1 MTAFQPNLQQ
11 RLDHLDVLRGF
22 ALLGILLVNFQWF
35 TRPIQA
41 IVLGADP
48 SLAGAGL
55 AIDLGISAFAE
66 GKFYA
71 LFSMLF
77 GAGFALMADRARES
91 EAPFWGVYLRRLLV
105 LAVFGLL
112 HVALIW
118 SGDILLVYS
127 VVGFVMVLL
136 FRNTPVQRLW
146 KWALPFIF
154 LPTAL
159 MGLFTLLIG
168 LAQTDPE
175 FAAGFAA
182 EVARQ
187 QVTDAA
193 TVATAAQIYA
203 SGSFAEVVGQR
214 FDDLGFMFA
223 HALFWMPPVLGFF
236 LLGRWLLVS
245 GRLQAPDVHAGWLH
259 RWRMLGLALGI
270 PLSVGGAWLIHEQDI
285 NIPSPDLLVAQFLF
299 VTGAALLAL
308 GYLCTV
314 VLSAR
319 VLAWLAPV
327 GRMALSNYLLQ
338 SLFWTLVFYGYG
350 LGLWGQVPRALQPL
364 CVVVF
369 FAAQVA
375 LSHWWLQRF
384 RFGPAEW
391 LWRVLSY
398 ARMQPFRR

>member
-41 IVLGADP
+41 IVLGAEP
-48 SLAGAGL
+48 GLAGADL
-55 AIDLGISAFAE
+55 AVDLGIKAFAE

-77 GAGFALMADRARES
+77 GAGFALMADRARQAQ
-91 EAPFWGVYLRRLLV
+91 APFWGVYLRRLLA
-105 LAVFGLL
+105 LAAFGLL
-112 HVALIW
+112 HIALVW

-127 VVGFVMVLL
+127 LVGFLMVAL
-136 FRNTPVQRLW
+136 FRNTPPQRLW

-154 LPTAL
+154 LPTLLLAV
-159 MGLFTLLIG
+159 FTVLLG
-168 LAQTDPE
+168 MAQSDPE

-182 EVARQ
+182 EITRQ
-187 QVTDAA
+187 QDTQAA
-193 TVATAAQIYA
+193 NLAAAANTYA
-203 SGSFAEVVGQR
+203 SGSFGEVMAQR
-214 FDDLGFMFA
+214 FADLGFMFA
-223 HALFWMPPVLGFF
+223 NALFWIPPVLGYF
-236 LLGRWLLVS
+236 LLGRWLLLS
-245 GRLQAPDVHAGWLH
+245 GRLQAPDAHADWLR
-259 RWRMLGLALGI
+259 RWRLLGLVVGI
-270 PLSVGGAWLIHEQDI
+270 PLSIAGAWLLHEQAI
-285 NIPSPDLLVAQFLF
+285 SIPTLDLVLAQFLF
-299 VTGAALLAL
+299 VAGAALLAV

-319 VLAWLAPV
+319 PLAWLAPV

-338 SLFWTLVFYGYG
+338 SLFWTAVFYGYG

-364 CVVVF
+364 CVVGF
-369 FAAQVA
+369 FAAQVV
-375 LSHWWLQRF
+375 LSHWWLKRF

-391 LWRVLSY
+391 LWRVVSY
-398 ARMQPFRR
+398 GRLQPFSR